1 MFINNHNRDTS
12 YLKRLSNGCKDL
24 GTKVN
29 TNQACHACNK
39 GCKNS
44 SIPAQMAKVLVCTSK
59 LYQIPTG
66 FLEQHTEMGLW
77 NKMSILNKSKE
88 KIYLNNKEDP

>member
-1 MFINNHNRDTS
+1 MFINNQNRDN
-12 YLKRLSNGCKDL
+12 LKRLSNGCKDL

-44 SIPAQMAKVLVCTSK
+44 SIPAQMAKTLVCTSK

-66 FLEQHTEMGLW
+66 SLEQHVEMGLW
-77 NKMSILNKSKE
+77 NKMPMLNKSKG